1 MQGQAGDRS
10 RVQGEM
16 RSVVQLASDFFYQQA
31 INSAMTSKS
40 DFAGAEMA
48 ASRFFEE
55 VNADCAQSRTGWQAK
70 KAPLG
75 ESCLDES
82 RSGKRRGEEPQS
94 QENALTAW
102 L

>member
-1 MQGQAGDRS
+1 MEWRRPA
-10 RVQGEM
+10 
-16 RSVVQLASDFFYQQA
+16 LAVDFDCTYR
-31 INSAMTSKS
+31 
-40 DFAGAEMA
+40 A
-48 ASRFFEE
+48 ATR
-55 VNADCAQSRTGWQAK
+55 QRK

-102 L
+102 LRRAKIALHTDAFGSSSGPKATIGRLRSGKKVESRSV